1 MPYPFTPVRR
11 LPHSPNLGAS
21 SLPNRPPL
29 HTRCRRRLPNPPALP
44 KSPASPA
51 SSTTSS
57 SRSRPMDGQDGGRHN
72 GADGYGGSYG
82 HTRDFLSP
90 QAAFPP
96 GFPYNPVYPPPTYGM
111 ASSSSLQPS
120 RLDFD
125 ALDLNSASE
134 WSDTPGFG
142 DLVRPGGAAVRQGPP
157 PVRVP
162 ARSERGTLGLRG
174 PRGGRGL
181 GGPAFL
187 GGGSAHVGGGSA
199 FGDASCAAM
208 AGGSAFMGGHP
219 AAMPG
224 GYVPYGG
231 ASAFHGGYVS
241 PTPNPG
247 GSARGPARG
256 GRRRNARRRSGVY
269 VSSPTCFCSCKLT
282 TAHHSAPTLCFC
294 SCKLI
299 SVHHSVHF
307 VPLLPVV

>member
-1 MPYPFTPVRR
+1 
-11 LPHSPNLGAS
+11 
-21 SLPNRPPL
+21 
-29 HTRCRRRLPNPPALP
+29 
-44 KSPASPA
+44 
-51 SSTTSS
+51 
-57 SRSRPMDGQDGGRHN
+57 MDGQDGGRHN
-72 GADGYGGSYG
+72 GADGDGGSYG
-82 HTRDFLSP
+82 HDGAYGDGGRTRDFLSP
-90 QAAFPP
+90 QVAFPP
-96 GFPYNPVYPPPTYGM
+96 GFPYNPVYPPPPPPAYGM

-134 WSDTPGFG
+134 WSDTSGFG

-162 ARSERGTLGLRG
+162 ARSGRGTLGLRG

-181 GGPAFL
+181 SGPAFL

-199 FGDASCAAM
+199 FGDASCAAV

-231 ASAFHGGYVS
+231 TSAFHGGPSAFQGGASAFHGGAAAFQGDASAFHGGYVS

-247 GSARGPARG
+247 GSARGPARR
-256 GRRRNARRRSGVY
+256 GRRRNARRRVGCPPFRS
-269 VSSPTCFCSCKLT
+269 FR
-282 TAHHSAPTLCFC
+282 A
-294 SCKLI
+294 
-299 SVHHSVHF
+299 
-307 VPLLPVV
+307 VVTSRLGGHR